1 MKRKDERKLE
11 LKKLYQDGYNAG
23 LAGKSIQSCP
33 DKTYMNERK
42 WMEGYLDG
50 AEMRKKIGREEKEK
64 EVEKEF
70 ENKIRKIVRETLNEM
85 KIILELKQE

>member
-11 LKKLYQDGYNAG
+11 LKKLYQEGYNAG
-23 LAGKSIQSCP
+23 LAGKDKQFCP

-42 WMEGYLDG
+42 WIEGYEDG
-50 AEMRKKIGREEKEK
+50 KEMLERIKQEEKEK

-70 ENKIRKIVRETLNEM
+70 ENKVRKIIRETLNEM
-85 KIILELKQE
+85 KIILELK